1 MKRLTLALVYI
12 VLSLSAIAQSTDFSY
27 DAPKR
32 YHIKDISISGTQN
45 LEPVVLLSIGGLG
58 VGDSITIPGEQITK
72 AIKKYWDHGL
82 FSDVQISASRIEGD
96 DIYLD
101 IRLQE
106 QLRVAGVRFTG
117 VRKGEEKDL
126 REMIKL
132 RVGGPITESILDNT
146 VRVIKKHYRG
156 KAFLNVEVNVA
167 QSRADTSLK
176 NGVVLTYHV
185 SKNGKVKIGDITFE
199 GNNNFSDRKLR
210 RAFKKIHRRD
220 WNIFKSAKFIEADYE
235 EDHANLI
242 KFYNKHGYRDAK
254 ILGDTIFPM
263 NPKRIGIRFKLSE
276 GNQYH
281 ISDIRWVGNTKIPS
295 EGLSEILGIKKGDV
309 YNRTLLEERLFT
321 DDNSIST
328 LYMDDGYL
336 FFNVSPV
343 ETRIQDDSVALE
355 MRVYEGDPATINQ
368 IQISGNTKTNEH
380 VIRREVWSK
389 PGYLFSKTEI
399 TRTYQQL
406 AQMGHF
412 DPEKIGVNP
421 LPNQSDGTVDIQ
433 YKVEEKANDQIQL
446 SAGWGGNT
454 FVGTVGVS
462 FNNFSIRRLFDKNSW
477 RPVPSGDSQQ
487 LSIRASTN
495 GSWYKSASISFVE
508 PWFGGKKPTNF
519 SISLYHS
526 MQGIQGTYIYQIGT
540 SYFKVTGAGLGL
552 GTRLKWPDDYFTI
565 FGELSYQNYN
575 LKDWNGS
582 SAFLVSTGRFN
593 NLSLKLSLSRN
604 STDQAIYPRRGSNLT
619 VAVQATPPYSMFR
632 RNTSYSTMS
641 LAERYRWVEYH
652 KWTGQ
657 LQWFFPLV
665 GDLVLHTAARFG
677 YLGYY
682 NRNLGYSPFETFDL
696 GGDGMS
702 GTYSMYGVELIA
714 LRGYENGSL
723 TPREQN
729 ADGHLVGRGHIFDKF
744 TVELRHP
751 ITLKPQVSVFVMA
764 FFEAGNAWKNLNE
777 FNPFNMHRSVGL
789 GARFFLPMLG
799 MLGVDWG
806 YGFDLVPGSDK
817 HNQFHFMIGQQF

>member
-1 MKRLTLALVYI
+1 M
-12 VLSLSAIAQSTDFSY
+12 AQDLDFRY

-32 YHIKDISISGTQN
+32 YHIKDISISGAQN

-58 VGDSITIPGEQITK
+58 VGDSITIPGDQISQ
-72 AIKKYWDHGL
+72 AIKKYWNHGL

-96 DIYLD
+96 DIYLN
-101 IRLQE
+101 IFLQE
-106 QLRVAGVRFTG
+106 QQRVAGVRFTG
-117 VRKGEEKDL
+117 VRNGEEKDL
-126 REMIKL
+126 RELIKL
-132 RVGGPITESILDNT
+132 RVGGAVTESVLDNT
-146 VRVIKKHYRG
+146 VRIIKKHYRA

-281 ISDIRWVGNTKIPS
+281 ISDIRWVGNTKIPG

-309 YNRTLLEERLFT
+309 YNRSLLEERLFT
-321 DDNSIST
+321 DENSIST
-328 LYMDDGYL
+328 MYMDDGYL
-336 FFNVSPV
+336 FFNVNPV

-355 MRVYEGDPATINQ
+355 MRIYEGDPATINQ

-406 AQMGHF
+406 AQIGHF

-433 YKVEEKANDQIQL
+433 YKVEEKANDQLQL

-462 FNNFSIRRLFDKNSW
+462 FNNFSIRRLFDKQAW

-526 MQGIQGTYIYQIGT
+526 MQGIQGTQIYQIGT
-540 SYFKVTGAGLGL
+540 SYFKITGAGLGL

-565 FGELSYQNYN
+565 YGELSYQNYN
-575 LKDWNGS
+575 LKDWRNAS
-582 SAFLVSTGRFN
+582 NTFMVTTGRFN
-593 NLSLKLSLSRN
+593 NLSLKLALSRN

-619 VAVQATPPYSMFR
+619 VSVQATPPYSMFR

-657 LQWFFPLV
+657 MQWYFPLV

-682 NRNLGYSPFETFDL
+682 NKNLGYSPFETFDL

-714 LRGYENGSL
+714 LRGYENSSL
-723 TPREQN
+723 TPRELN
-729 ADGHLVGRGHIFDKF
+729 AEGQSVGRGHIFDKF

-751 ITLKPQVSVFVMA
+751 ITLKPQASIFVMA

>member
-1 MKRLTLALVYI
+1 MSQGL
-12 VLSLSAIAQSTDFSY
+12 DFRY

-32 YHIKDISISGTQN
+32 YHIKDINISGVQN
-45 LEPVVLLSIGGLG
+45 LDPMVLLSIAGLG
-58 VGDSITIPGEQITK
+58 VGDSITIPGEQITR

-82 FSDVQISASRIEGD
+82 FSDVQISASRVEGD

-101 IRLQE
+101 IHLQE
-106 QLRVAGVRFTG
+106 QLRVAGIRFTG

-126 REMIKL
+126 RDLIKL
-132 RVGGPITESILDNT
+132 RTGGPITESILDNS
-146 VRVIKKHYRG
+146 VRVIKKHYRA

-176 NGVVLTYHV
+176 NGVVLTFHV

-199 GNNNFSDRKLR
+199 GNSTFSDRKLR

-242 KFYNKHGYRDAK
+242 KFYNQHGYRDAK
-254 ILGDTIFPM
+254 ILSDTIFPM

-281 ISDIRWVGNTKIPS
+281 ISDIRWVGNTKIPGD
-295 EGLSEILGIKKGDV
+295 GLTEILGIKKGDV
-309 YNRTLLEERLFT
+309 YNRTLLDERLFT

-328 LYMDDGYL
+328 IYMDDGYL
-336 FFNVSPV
+336 FFNVTPV
-343 ETRIQDDSVALE
+343 EARIQDDSVALE
-355 MRVYEGDPATINQ
+355 MRIYEGDPASINQ

-389 PGYLFSKTEI
+389 PGYLFSKTDI

-446 SAGWGGNT
+446 SGGWGGGT

-462 FNNFSIRRLFDKNSW
+462 FSNFSIRRLFDKQAW

-495 GSWYKSASISFVE
+495 GTYYKSASISFVE
-508 PWFGGKKPTNF
+508 PWFGGKKPTNL
-519 SISLYHS
+519 SLSLYYS
-526 MQGIQGTYIYQIGT
+526 MNGSGNYFYQR
-540 SYFKVTGAGLGL
+540 SDAYFKVTGAGLGL

-565 FGELSYQNYN
+565 YGELSYQNYN
-575 LKDWNGS
+575 LKDWIGGS
-582 SAFLVSTGRFN
+582 SNFLITTGYSN
-593 NLSLKLSLSRN
+593 NLSLRLSLSRN
-604 STDQAIYPRRGSNLT
+604 STDQAIYPRRGSNIT
-619 VAVQATPPYSMFR
+619 MSVQATPPYSMFR
-632 RNTSYSTMS
+632 RNANYTTMS
-641 LAERYRWVEYH
+641 PAERYRWVEYH

-657 LQWFFPLV
+657 VQWFFPLV
-665 GDLVLHTAARFG
+665 GDLVLHAAARFG

-682 NRNLGYSPFETFDL
+682 NKNLGYSPFETFDL

-702 GTYSMYGVELIA
+702 GSYSMYGVEMIA
-714 LRGYENGSL
+714 LRGYENSSL
-723 TPREQN
+723 TPKEVN
-729 ADGHLVGRGHIFDKF
+729 AEGHQVGRGHIFDKY

-751 ITLKPQVSVFVMA
+751 ITLKPQASVFVMA

-777 FNPFNMHRSVGL
+777 FNPFNVHRSVGI

-806 YGFDLVPGSDK
+806 YGFDLVPGFDK
-817 HNQFHFMIGQQF
+817 HNQFHFLIGQQF